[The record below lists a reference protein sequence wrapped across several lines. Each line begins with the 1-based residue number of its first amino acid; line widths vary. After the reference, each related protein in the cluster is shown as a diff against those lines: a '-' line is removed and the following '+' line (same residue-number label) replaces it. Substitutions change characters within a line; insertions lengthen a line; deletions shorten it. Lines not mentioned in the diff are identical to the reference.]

1 MTFVIKIYEN
11 QLKVCVER
19 RFCKKA
25 GLLHKVNALNI
36 RIVLRVIS
44 KYRHFTKT
52 TIFTKRVCSVCG
64 QNPQTFY

>member
-52 TIFTKRVCSVCG
+52 TIFT
-64 QNPQTFY
+64 N